1 MSDITQARKA
11 LVARILDGD
20 GRASQA
26 QRRAAFNNAGL
37 SEPVSTLIDKV
48 TKRAYKVTDED
59 IAAVRAAG
67 LTEDQIF
74 EIVVCAALGQATR
87 QYDTAVAALDAAT
100 ERIEHASRDEG
111 LVCLHSCGLSP
122 AGTRYRQ
129 AGLLPSRFLIH
140 TGEEACSRGD
150 ARTLCMVRWR
160 PRADGGLRV
169 KDEPV
174 RVLNEGARR
183 GRGEGV

>member
-48 TKRAYKVTDED
+48 TKHAYKVTDED

-100 ERIEHASRDEG
+100 ERIEHASRD
-111 LVCLHSCGLSP
+111 
-122 AGTRYRQ
+122 
-129 AGLLPSRFLIH
+129 SR
-140 TGEEACSRGD
+140 
-150 ARTLCMVRWR
+150 
-160 PRADGGLRV
+160 
-169 KDEPV
+169 
-174 RVLNEGARR
+174 
-183 GRGEGV
+183 